1 MASFN
6 RRVAAMDG
14 AVLLRQQ
21 LASQLF
27 NTGQEKVSR
36 ESGRLAAS

>member
-1 MASFN
+1 
-6 RRVAAMDG
+6 MDG

-27 NTGQEKVSR
+27 NTGQEKVSG
-36 ESGRLAAS
+36 EADRLAACGCCGKTVS